1 MQNAIVLSDSRQLGS
16 LLGNL
21 SNSLIEHAA
30 EKINADLGDDIGSYS
45 ALEVRAMTMV
55 EALRLTS
62 GFDLTAIMT
71 RGQLIQQIEQE
82 SLVSVHPG
90 RYSTLTAMAQE
101 QGISVGELSDTRAL
115 YGTIFPYVENVVGLS
130 VAQLWGSIGKSVFRE
145 MVPNL
150 MSLITGEQPA
160 HTSVRESVITLI
172 ENATNSLVAE
182 GQIEQGELSQEQE
195 EQRMSQIRRRAV
207 NDLLTLGSTS
217 TSRQVRATLRPTRT
231 QPLSAVMMAPFSD
244 EGLLEGEGYA
254 VMKFSGQDQL
264 DMVRRLMGSHLV
276 STTINTNS
284 EQAVEY
290 TEKFRR
296 LFG

>member
-1 MQNAIVLSDSRQLGS
+1 LQNAIVLSDSRQLGS

-160 HTSVRESVITLI
+160 HTSVRESVILLI

>member
-130 VAQLWGSIGKSVFRE
+130 VAQLWASVGKSVFRE